1 MRQESGDGSIAPF
14 FLRVQPVPFA
24 DRKLEKARADSGFLN
39 ADNFVD
45 IEYIGIVA
53 ANSVQ

>member
-1 MRQESGDGSIAPF
+1 MGWVNSLALAKRALDPHCLA
-14 FLRVQPVPFA
+14 L
-24 DRKLEKARADSGFLN
+24 RKLEKARADSGFLN